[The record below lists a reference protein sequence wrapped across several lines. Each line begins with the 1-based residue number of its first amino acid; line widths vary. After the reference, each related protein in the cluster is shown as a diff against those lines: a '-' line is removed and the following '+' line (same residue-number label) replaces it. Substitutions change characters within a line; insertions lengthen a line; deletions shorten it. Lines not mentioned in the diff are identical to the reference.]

1 MRIVVDRE
9 RCGGH
14 GRCVAVAPELF
25 DLDDDGISLPLVD
38 ELATD
43 QEAAA
48 KDAIANCP
56 QSAIRID

>member
-48 KDAIANCP
+48 EDAIANCP